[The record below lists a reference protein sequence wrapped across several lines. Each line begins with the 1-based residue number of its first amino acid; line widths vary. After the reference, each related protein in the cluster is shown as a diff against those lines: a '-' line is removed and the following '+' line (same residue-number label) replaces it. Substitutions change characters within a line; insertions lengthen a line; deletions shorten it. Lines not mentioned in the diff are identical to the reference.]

1 MTNSRNIGV
10 DRSTDGMLPPAARGP
25 MRSIQNDNVRV
36 AAMPAARSGSASSA
50 SFGALIDAPRTASPA
65 ARVAADAVQREV
77 ATIQQQEA
85 AIDRLIAGGD
95 TSGLSNADLLRL
107 QATMYSYSQRVDV
120 ATRVVDRA
128 ASGLR
133 QLLTIQV

>member
-1 MTNSRNIGV
+1 MTILRNIAAR
-10 DRSTDGMLPPAARGP
+10 RSTLRVLPPAARGP
-25 MRSIQNDNVRV
+25 MRTANTDTVRI
-36 AAMPAARSGSASSA
+36 AATPAARTNALPAS
-50 SFGALIDAPRTASPA
+50 SFGAMVDAPRAPSPA
-65 ARVAADAVQREV
+65 ARAAADAVQREV
-77 ATIQQQEA
+77 ATIQQQES